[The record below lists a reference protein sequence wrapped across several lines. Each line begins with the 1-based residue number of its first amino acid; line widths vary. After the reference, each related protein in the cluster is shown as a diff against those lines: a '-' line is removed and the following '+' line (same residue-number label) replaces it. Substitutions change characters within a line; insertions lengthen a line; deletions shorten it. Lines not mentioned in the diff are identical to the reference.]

1 MLHLTGPRTG
11 DEPPAPPPPLAHV
24 RAPVAVRLR
33 GNLWRWRAVVAAL
46 CLGLAAAATV
56 QALRPP
62 PPPAAPVVVLAR
74 DVAAGTPL
82 DALDVAVAQLP
93 PDAVPAGAHTAP
105 ADVVGAAPVVDLPAR
120 QALTPTLLG
129 GGAPAGPP
137 GTVVAAVRLDD
148 PAVAALLT
156 PGAHVDLV
164 AARPEGGPGETV
176 ARRALVLP
184 GPPAD
189 GDAGG
194 GLLGGTATAADAPV
208 LVAVTPQEA
217 VLLAEASA
225 AARLVAVL
233 VP

>member
-1 MLHLTGPRTG
+1 MLPLADLRT
-11 DEPPAPPPPLAHV
+11 DDPPTAPPPFPHV
-24 RAPVAVRLR
+24 RAPAGVRLR
-33 GNLWRWRAVVAAL
+33 GALWRWRALVAAL
-46 CLGLAAAATV
+46 CLGLAAAVTV
-56 QALRPP
+56 QALRPAP
-62 PPPAAPVVVLAR
+62 PPTAPVVVLAR
-74 DVAAGTPL
+74 DVAAGTPIG
-82 DALDVAVAQLP
+82 ALDVAVARLP
-93 PDAVPAGAHTAP
+93 PTAVPAGAHTAP

-120 QALTPTLLG
+120 QPLTPALLG

-184 GPPAD
+184 GPAAD
-189 GDAGG
+189 ADPGG
-194 GLLGGTATAADAPV
+194 GLLGGTAGAADAPV
-208 LVAVTPQEA
+208 LVAVAPEEA

-225 AARLVAVL
+225 AARLVAVV